1 MVQFSN
7 KKLAYAAIGI
17 SGFGALMAITQ
28 GGGIISLIGFIIT
41 ALGSISALI
50 LLKYGYIIVPMFTSK
65 SNIILI
71 TDEGYEIPPSQ
82 DAIVR
87 KTDSGLYYA
96 TVFLGIRIYQSSMEM
111 TPSQISSYN
120 QNFERAMTNFKKVVK
135 VAYMMHSIDITE
147 KKKEYEEK
155 KAEAQLRLQK
165 EREKVEPDILKIQRY
180 EKEIAYYSAQI
191 DRLIKGER
199 PMRVVSYAMV
209 TEMGVT
215 KEEALSR
222 ARAAAGELRTLLSNS
237 LNVDVD
243 FLVGDEMLKIFDWEK
258 FMPISAEELE
268 DQAEVGSRS
277 RL

>member
-1 MVQFSN
+1 MVEFGN
-7 KKLAYAAIGI
+7 KKLSYAAIGI
-17 SGFGALMAITQ
+17 SGFAALIAATQ
-28 GGGIISLIGFIIT
+28 GGGIVSAIGFFIT
-41 ALGSISALI
+41 ALGAVAALLI
-50 LLKYGYIIVPMFTSK
+50 LKYGYILIPMFTSK

-87 KTDSGLYYA
+87 KTSSGIYYA
-96 TVFLGIRIYQSSMEM
+96 SVFLGLRIYQSTIEM
-111 TPSQISSYN
+111 SQNELSAYN
-120 QNFERAMTNFKKVVK
+120 QNFERAMTNFKRVVK

-155 KAEAQLRLQK
+155 RAEAQLRLQK

-180 EKEIAYYSAQI
+180 EKEISYYSAQI

-199 PMRVVSYAMV
+199 PMRVVAYAMV
-209 TEMGVT
+209 TEVGVT

-222 ARAAAGELRTLLSNS
+222 AKAAASELKTLLSNS

-243 FLVGDEMLKIFDWEK
+243 ILQADEMLKIFDWEK
-258 FMPISAEELE
+258 FMPTTPEELE
-268 DQAEVGSRS
+268 DKAEIGSRS